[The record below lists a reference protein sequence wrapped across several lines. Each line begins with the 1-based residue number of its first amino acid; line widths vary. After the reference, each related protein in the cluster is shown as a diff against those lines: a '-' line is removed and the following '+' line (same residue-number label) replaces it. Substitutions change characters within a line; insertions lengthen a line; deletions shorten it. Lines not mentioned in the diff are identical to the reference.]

1 MTQRLIKCWERE
13 CFNLNLK
20 EKPSVITVA
29 INKKNI
35 IHCLHQLF
43 HMTLVNAF
51 NCFQCESSLCLIKYK
66 FSTLPNSPVMAPHSH
81 PIFVFHFHNPREN
94 FIQTL
99 TNSKYITKYISHPPA
114 HKIDHQTS
122 HLKFNISLFS
132 QTVKI
137 WSHGKSLFPKPFF
150 LCNSITEFPNF
161 YFSSQYLQIS
171 QSTKVWPI

>member
-1 MTQRLIKCWERE
+1 
-13 CFNLNLK
+13 
-20 EKPSVITVA
+20 
-29 INKKNI
+29 
-35 IHCLHQLF
+35 
-43 HMTLVNAF
+43 MTLVNAF
-51 NCFQCESSLCLIKYK
+51 NCFQSICSLIKNK
-66 FSTLPNSPVMAPHSH
+66 FSTLPSSPVMAPHSH

-94 FIQTL
+94 FIQIL